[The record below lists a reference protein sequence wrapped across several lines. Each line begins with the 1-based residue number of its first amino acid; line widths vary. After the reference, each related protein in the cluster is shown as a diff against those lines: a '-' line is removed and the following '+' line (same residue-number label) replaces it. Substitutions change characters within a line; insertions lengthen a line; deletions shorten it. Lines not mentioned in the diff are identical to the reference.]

1 MKENKHN
8 TIYAHIVAPEHYDYR
23 DYEMD
28 VPTNVIIDGG
38 RDFGDFDPDGELK
51 AIKKAINE
59 INNWSLEQYYDN
71 KKQYLTDL
79 LSVFTSTGRVIKDNG
94 KELSPKE
101 IQVLYDALWNGEDED
116 IAMILSIIHCK
127 RYKHCGLRGCSQ
139 GDYADLYY
147 PEKTTSQKVI
157 DWIEAWYFG
166 TGYEVEIHDGEDIP
180 TDYDEICGYIYL
192 TTEWSEQGIIDEI
205 KKSHGK
211 NTKVILW
218 DEHGNQIEG

>member
-8 TIYAHIVAPEHYDYR
+8 TVYAHIVAPEHYDYR

-28 VPTNVIIDGG
+28 VPTDVIIDGG
-38 RDFGDFDPDGELK
+38 RDFGDFDPDNELGK
-51 AIKKAINE
+51 IKHAIND
-59 INNWSLEQYYDN
+59 INDYDLECCFDN
-71 KKQYLTDL
+71 SKKEYLQYLL
-79 LSVFTSTGRVIKDNG
+79 VNKKDNG
-94 KELSPKE
+94 KTLSPKE
-101 IQVLYDALWNGEDED
+101 IQVLYDALWNGKEED

-127 RYKHCGLRGCSQ
+127 RYRHVAIRGCSQ

-157 DWIEAWYFG
+157 NWIEAWYFG
-166 TGYEVEIHDGEDIP
+166 TGYEVEIHDGKDIP

-192 TTEWSEQGIIDEI
+192 TTEWNEQGIIDEI

-211 NTKVILW
+211 NIRVILW